1 MNNKEIESVTITIII
16 TTKKSSGL
24 DNVPG
29 KFFQTFKKELIPTFV
44 KLLQKY

>member
-1 MNNKEIESVTITIII
+1 MNNEIESVTIII
-16 TTKKSSGL
+16 TLPTKKSPGL

-29 KFFQTFKKELIPTFV
+29 KFFQTLKKELIPAFV